1 MNTRTLIIAAFA
13 TVAFT
18 LAVSGCKHVTSSQAP
33 NTSVTGE
40 IWYVKEITFPPGMVW
55 ATKVFYC
62 PKPMGKG
69 PANCIQAT
77 VHEEGEAPAPSGFGM
92 PAQPAYGAPAQPAYG
107 APAQPG
113 FGAPPQPG
121 FGAPAQPGFGAPAQP
136 TAPGGGYQPQPTPPP
151 PPPPSY

>member
-1 MNTRTLIIAAFA
+1 MNTRTLIIAAF
-13 TVAFT
+13 VAVLFA
-18 LAVSGCKHVTSSQAP
+18 LAFSGCKHVTSSRAP
-33 NTSVTGE
+33 DTGVTGE

-55 ATKVFYC
+55 ATRVYYC

-77 VHEEGEAPAPSGFGM
+77 IHEEGEAPAPSGFG
-92 PAQPAYGAPAQPAYG
+92 APAGYG

-113 FGAPPQPG
+113 Y
-121 FGAPAQPGFGAPAQP
+121 GAPAQPGYGAPAQP
-136 TAPGGGYQPQPTPPP
+136 GYGAPAQPGYGPAPQPTAPGYQPQPPPPPP